1 MGANKRGA
9 FVCIDKKTYDILIET
24 FGEQYRSKLIFYVM
38 IYFDIINEHFN

>member
-9 FVCIDKKTYDILIET
+9 FVCIEKKTYVLIEI